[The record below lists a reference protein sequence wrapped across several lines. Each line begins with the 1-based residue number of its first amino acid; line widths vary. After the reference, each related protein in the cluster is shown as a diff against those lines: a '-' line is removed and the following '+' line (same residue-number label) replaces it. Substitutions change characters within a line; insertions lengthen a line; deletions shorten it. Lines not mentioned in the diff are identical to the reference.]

1 MDTRGKRVSLLS
13 FLVDHRSTTTMNDD
27 EADDNRLAKKA
38 KLATD
43 TPQALADGSFGITS
57 LIHCSKGRH
66 EHLASPP
73 THHPS
78 STSPITTESVL
89 HLPPRLTKSAY
100 QILIATDSVPRSWH
114 LEGRFGSRTHVV
126 EKGVTNGI
134 PVLHNQ
140 VTMDEIAQTSA
151 ELKELMDNEG
161 VEVVEK
167 EFVHNHRTRQNIP
180 YIDARIHPELE
191 PDGYEVPSVT
201 HKPMETSKKANSPLF
216 FSYAEMFAGIGGF
229 GVALEALGGR
239 CVFYSEIDERCRE
252 TYALNFD
259 TPSSCIHGDIY
270 EVPDSAFPK
279 DLDLLVAGFP
289 CQPFST
295 LGDQPGF
302 DCHKGRGQLFLQIVR
317 ALELSRPRS
326 FLLENVPGLLG
337 MKDALDVIL
346 KAFRGAGYKVSAE
359 VCSSRGLTATSRKR
373 LFFVG
378 VREDLVLTNT
388 SNNSSC
394 KEETESQTLSATET
408 DTLTLDSAFFQFPYI
423 PDLRLCS
430 HDILDYESL
439 PQSELEILRLSP
451 STFEQLSQNKRWK
464 PNQLAW
470 PNVHCDTLTSHY
482 GNAVGRGD
490 CQLVP
495 SSAPHP
501 PRRFSVRECARLMG
515 FPDSYQF
522 CDIRENQGE
531 MAHRKE
537 GYRMLGNAVC
547 PPLIAALAGSVLDA
561 AGVFTGKNS
570 KEKNDRCNDNWTVRG
585 RQVSVDLARAAMR
598 TSPVQLPAGCI
609 VWSSSNDSNI
619 SS

>member
-1 MDTRGKRVSLLS
+1 
-13 FLVDHRSTTTMNDD
+13 MNDD

-151 ELKELMDNEG
+151 ELKGLMDNEG

-229 GVALEALGGR
+229 GVALEALGG
-239 CVFYSEIDERCRE
+239 SW
-252 TYALNFD
+252 
-259 TPSSCIHGDIY
+259 IHGDIY

-346 KAFRGAGYKVSAE
+346 KAFRGAGYK
-359 VCSSRGLTATSRKR
+359 RI
-373 LFFVG
+373 
-378 VREDLVLTNT
+378 
-388 SNNSSC
+388 
-394 KEETESQTLSATET
+394 LS
-408 DTLTLDSAFFQFPYI
+408 I
-423 PDLRLCS
+423 PIHTR
-430 HDILDYESL
+430 
-439 PQSELEILRLSP
+439 P
-451 STFEQLSQNKRWK
+451 
-464 PNQLAW
+464 
-470 PNVHCDTLTSHY
+470 
-482 GNAVGRGD
+482 
-490 CQLVP
+490 
-495 SSAPHP
+495 
-501 PRRFSVRECARLMG
+501 
-515 FPDSYQF
+515 
-522 CDIRENQGE
+522 
-531 MAHRKE
+531 
-537 GYRMLGNAVC
+537 
-547 PPLIAALAGSVLDA
+547 
-561 AGVFTGKNS
+561 
-570 KEKNDRCNDNWTVRG
+570 
-585 RQVSVDLARAAMR
+585 
-598 TSPVQLPAGCI
+598 
-609 VWSSSNDSNI
+609 
-619 SS
+619 